1 MKSPCARQC
10 RSTTGSGKDRRGS
23 VSGGVG
29 ANDNANPGAAHTIER
44 HGPEIPLGRGDA
56 VPPGSRTIE
65 GRIHGDPPWGT
76 PQNFSY
82 RWIDEPTMNQVVND
96 YLRKNWEAV
105 RSDLAL
111 NGRHEATFD
120 HGNLTGEGF
129 HNSNYSQP
137 GPPNPIYSRTSIVTI
152 TLDLVPGSSPPTFRI
167 IRAFPNGRG
176 F

>member
-1 MKSPCARQC
+1 
-10 RSTTGSGKDRRGS
+10 
-23 VSGGVG
+23 
-29 ANDNANPGAAHTIER
+29 
-44 HGPEIPLGRGDA
+44 
-56 VPPGSRTIE
+56 
-65 GRIHGDPPWGT
+65 
-76 PQNFSY
+76 
-82 RWIDEPTMNQVVND
+82 MNQVVND